1 MPLFKYKAMD
11 KKGKKIEGQFTANN
25 KNEVLAMI
33 RENNYYPLYVEE
45 KIQSKEIDLGGA
57 FSKVRVK
64 DLAVFCRQFATLH
77 EAGSD
82 MLNSVNLL
90 RKQATN
96 KKMRLS
102 LNEIY
107 EEIQK
112 GATLSSAMKKHEEVY
127 PKLLINMIESGEETG
142 SLGLVL
148 ERMAEQ
154 YEKDNKM
161 NSKIKKAMIYPTI
174 LILASIAVVVF
185 LLTFVM
191 PTFVGMFEGGNIELP
206 GPTKAVMA
214 LSSGIK
220 NYWYLILII
229 IVLII
234 MGIRM
239 YRATPQGARN
249 LDRLKL
255 SFPIIRTT
263 NKKIVTLRFTRGL
276 ATILY
281 SGVAM
286 VSALEIVS
294 KVLDN
299 RMVEDTLM
307 EIREKVVKGVQLN
320 EALEQTDIFPP
331 MVISMIKIGEESGSL
346 DDILEKTAKFY
357 EQEVEEDLEK
367 MTAMIEPI
375 LILVVGLIIGFI
387 VIAMMLPM
395 FDMYNAI

>member
-33 RENNYYPLYVEE
+33 RENDYYPLYVEE
-45 KIQSKEIDLGGA
+45 KIHSKEIDLADA
-57 FSKVRVK
+57 FSKVKVK
-64 DLAVFCRQFATLH
+64 DLGVFCRQFATLH

-112 GATLSSAMKKHEEVY
+112 GSTLSSAMKKYEDVY
-127 PKLLINMIESGEETG
+127 PKLLVNMIESGEETG

-154 YEKDNKM
+154 YEKDNKI

-174 LILASIAVVVF
+174 LIIASISVVVF

-191 PTFVGMFEGGNIELP
+191 PTFVSMFEGGNIELP

-220 NYWYLILII
+220 NYWYLILIVI
-229 IVLII
+229 LLII
-234 MGIRM
+234 MGIRL

-249 LDRLKL
+249 LDKFKL
-255 SFPIIRTT
+255 SVPIIRTT
-263 NKKIVTLRFTRGL
+263 NRKIVTLRFTRGL

-294 KVLDN
+294 KVMDN

-395 FDMYNAI
+395 FDMYGAI

>member
-33 RENNYYPLYVEE
+33 RENDYYPLYVEE
-45 KIQSKEIDLGGA
+45 KIHSKEIDLADA
-57 FSKVRVK
+57 FSKVKVK
-64 DLAVFCRQFATLH
+64 DLGVFCRQFATLH

-112 GATLSSAMKKHEEVY
+112 GSTLSSSMKKHEDVY
-127 PKLLINMIESGEETG
+127 PKLLVNMIESGEETG

-154 YEKDNKM
+154 YEKDNKI

-174 LILASIAVVVF
+174 LIIASMSVVVF

-191 PTFVGMFEGGNIELP
+191 PTFVGMFEGGGIELP

-220 NYWYLILII
+220 NYWYLIFIVILLI
-229 IVLII
+229 V
-234 MGIRM
+234 MAIRM

-249 LDRLKL
+249 LDKFKL
-255 SFPIIRTT
+255 NFPIIRTT
-263 NKKIVTLRFTRGL
+263 NRKIVTLRFTRGL

-281 SGVAM
+281 SGVVM

-320 EALEQTDIFPP
+320 EALEQTDIFPS

-395 FDMYNAI
+395 FDMYGAI